1 MMTNTVA
8 LQKCYEYNFEE
19 VYKSIISLL
28 ELVPPP
34 DFKGKTVL
42 LKPNILYP
50 KKPELAVCTHPVVVG
65 AVVKA
70 LVEKG
75 AGKVLVGEAPAI
87 ANSTYA
93 AKTVGMYDQV
103 VANGGE
109 WADFSKSVEVPCPDG
124 KIVKKFNF
132 AEPFLQADLVVSLS
146 KLKSHQFMSYTGAM
160 KNLFGLIVG
169 LEKAEQHY
177 RFPNKE
183 TFGEFLTDLNVTAN
197 AQYAIMDAIVGMDG
211 PGGPGSGNP
220 IKLNFLAAS
229 DNILAL
235 DWKCASLV
243 GYNPHRIPNL
253 ESALKRGVWLSSEKD
268 ITTVG
273 ENESNCKC
281 PNFKIVKNPSKTL
294 QIMIPG
300 WVNFIAKKFFEKTPN
315 FNPKKCVRCGRCK
328 QICPAHI
335 IELNGKNKTANLT
348 DKSKC
353 LHCFCCHEICPED
366 AIKLK
371 RF

>member
-1 MMTNTVA
+1 M
-8 LQKCYEYNFEE
+8 
-19 VYKSIISLL
+19 
-28 ELVPPP
+28 
-34 DFKGKTVL
+34 
-42 LKPNILYP
+42 
-50 KKPELAVCTHPVVVG
+50 
-65 AVVKA
+65 
-70 LVEKG
+70 
-75 AGKVLVGEAPAI
+75 
-87 ANSTYA
+87 
-93 AKTVGMYDQV
+93 
-103 VANGGE
+103 
-109 WADFSKSVEVPCPDG
+109 
-124 KIVKKFNF
+124 
-132 AEPFLQADLVVSLS
+132 
-146 KLKSHQFMSYTGAM
+146 
-160 KNLFGLIVG
+160 VG

-183 TFGEFLTDLNVTAN
+183 IFGEFLTDLNVTAN

-253 ESALKRGVWLSSEKD
+253 DAALKRGVWLSSEKD
-268 ITTVG
+268 ITTIG

-335 IELNGKNKTANLT
+335 IELNGKNKTAKLS
-348 DKSKC
+348 DKNKC

>member
-1 MMTNTVA
+1 
-8 LQKCYEYNFEE
+8 
-19 VYKSIISLL
+19 
-28 ELVPPP
+28 
-34 DFKGKTVL
+34 
-42 LKPNILYP
+42 
-50 KKPELAVCTHPVVVG
+50 
-65 AVVKA
+65 
-70 LVEKG
+70 
-75 AGKVLVGEAPAI
+75 
-87 ANSTYA
+87 
-93 AKTVGMYDQV
+93 
-103 VANGGE
+103 
-109 WADFSKSVEVPCPDG
+109 
-124 KIVKKFNF
+124 
-132 AEPFLQADLVVSLS
+132 
-146 KLKSHQFMSYTGAM
+146 
-160 KNLFGLIVG
+160 
-169 LEKAEQHY
+169 
-177 RFPNKE
+177 
-183 TFGEFLTDLNVTAN
+183 
-197 AQYAIMDAIVGMDG
+197 MDAIVGMDG

-253 ESALKRGVWLSSEKD
+253 DAALKRGVWLSSEKD

-300 WVNFIAKKFFEKTPN
+300 WVNFIAKKFFEKTPR
-315 FNPKKCVRCGRCK
+315 FNSKKCVRCGRCK

-335 IELNGKNKTANLT
+335 IELSGKNKTANLT

>member
-1 MMTNTVA
+1 MTNTVA

-19 VYKSIISLL
+19 VYKSILTLL
-28 ELVPPP
+28 DLVPPP
-34 DFKGKTVL
+34 DFVGKTVL

-65 AVVKA
+65 AAVKA
-70 LVEKG
+70 FVDKG

-87 ANSTYA
+87 ANSTHA

-109 WADFSKSVEVPCPDG
+109 WADFSKSVEVPCPNG
-124 KIVKKFNF
+124 KIVPKFNF

-160 KNLFGLIVG
+160 KNLFGLMVG

-183 TFGEFLTDLNVTAN
+183 TFGEFLTDLNISAN
-197 AQYAIMDAIVGMDG
+197 AQYAIMDAIVGMEGNG
-211 PGGPGSGNP
+211 PTGGTPRPIGAILASANP
-220 IKLNFLAAS
+220 HHLDMVAAGMIGLNFLAAS

-253 ESALKRGVWLSSEKD
+253 DASLKRGVWLSSEKD
-268 ITTVG
+268 ITTIG

-300 WVNFIAKKFFEKTPN
+300 WVNFIAKKFFEKRAER
-315 FNPKKCVRCGRCK
+315 K
-328 QICPAHI
+328 
-335 IELNGKNKTANLT
+335 ANT
-348 DKSKC
+348 VTYSIRKV
-353 LHCFCCHEICPED
+353 ED
-366 AIKLK
+366 
-371 RF
+371 